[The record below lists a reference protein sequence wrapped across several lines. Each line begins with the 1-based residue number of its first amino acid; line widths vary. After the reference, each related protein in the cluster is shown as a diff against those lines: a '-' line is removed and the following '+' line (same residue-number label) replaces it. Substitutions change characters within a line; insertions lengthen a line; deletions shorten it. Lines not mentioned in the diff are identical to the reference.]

1 MKIQCMLDKIE
12 YEEKPQGMEIAK
24 ITNRL
29 YTSKVE
35 LKIEELANNLVK
47 G

>member
-12 YEEKPQGMEIAK
+12 YEIKPQGVEIGK

-29 YTSKVE
+29 YTSQIE
-35 LKIEELANNLVK
+35 IEIEELANNLVK
-47 G
+47 